1 VNTTLEKPQ
10 EWGLQGRTILIVD
23 DEPANLGVVSNYLE
37 SAGFG
42 VLIARDGI
50 SGLEKA
56 QYAPPDLILL
66 DVLMPEIDGF
76 ETCRQLK
83 ADEALRD
90 IPVIFMTALAETEQK
105 IKGFEVGAV
114 DYITKP
120 FRHEELLARVTT
132 HLRLRD
138 LTERL
143 EVKVQERTEELL
155 LANQQLRRYTER
167 LEGLQQVG
175 LELAAQLDLD
185 ALLHSIVSRAVEL
198 GGGNAG
204 GLYLHR
210 PEREVLELVVAVGA
224 GQTFVGSTLQPGE
237 GLSGEVWETDE
248 PLAVTDYHSWSGRSP
263 LYDELELKAVLAVPI
278 RWGQQR
284 LGVLFVWTG
293 MPHVFSP
300 SDTQLLS
307 ILATQAAVAIE
318 NARLFQAER
327 GQCQLAD
334 TLREVAGALNTSLD
348 LEQVLDLILEQVA
361 HVVEYDNASV
371 MLLADGSLEIAA
383 QQGFLPGDQEL
394 GPFQVADF
402 AHLADVLQERR
413 PGIIPDTTTDPRW
426 QYRRA
431 SQNIHSWLG
440 VPLAVQ
446 DRAIGLLNLGKE
458 EVNFYTQRD
467 AEVLTAF
474 ANQAAIAI
482 ENAHLYDRTRRR
494 SRELALLNR
503 VIAASAASREIEP
516 ILETACRELALIFDV
531 PRAAAALFGEDKAE
545 ALVVAE
551 YPPAGLWRAPWPGQ
565 DGQSS
570 RPGQRLVP
578 GQLPSQGEAIPTED
592 LASLQYILKHKEPFV
607 VENAQAG
614 PSLLVLPLIV
624 EGEVAGTLEVTAI
637 DPRRFAADEVA
648 LAQGVAEQVAGALAR
663 ARLEETQQRLN
674 TAVEQA
680 AEAIVITDLHGI
692 ILYVNPAFESITGCN
707 RAQTLGLGPATATTR
722 GPDVSF
728 YDQMWHSMATTQVE
742 QGRFTGRKPDGTS
755 YTVDAIVTPVRNQAG
770 RLVNY
775 VAAWRDVTRE
785 VQLEKQFQQAQ
796 KMEALGRLAGG
807 VAHDFNNLLT
817 VIHLNSQIMKRKLRI
832 EDPLWE
838 HVQEIEETSQRA
850 ADLIKQLFSFSRREI
865 VEPQVLSLNNI
876 VGDLIPMLQRLIGA
890 DIVLEPMLATDLWP
904 VKADHSQM
912 EQVIVNLVVNA
923 RDAMPEGGTLIV
935 ETNNVVL
942 DETYTALHMEAQP
955 GEHVLLAISDT
966 GTGMSDEVQARIFEP
981 FFTTKEKGRGT
992 GFGLAT
998 VFGIIKQHGGHI
1010 QVCSEVGR
1018 GTTFKIHLPRAG
1030 EAGTVGQVP
1039 AHVDSM
1045 PDARTELSR
1054 TTESKSLLSLREGMA
1069 GGTETALIVED
1080 DPNVRGWLE
1089 RVLKLCG
1096 YQTLIAQDGKEAVE
1110 ISQQHEGS
1118 IHLLLTDVVMPQMGG
1133 PQLAEQIRLQRP
1145 GMRVLYTSGYTDSAI
1160 VLNGALIQGAAFISK
1175 PFTLDSLTQKA
1186 RALLDDKP

>member
-1 VNTTLEKPQ
+1 MNTTLEKLK
-10 EWGLQGRTILIVD
+10 EEGFQGRTVLIVD

-50 SGLEKA
+50 SGLKKTR
-56 QYAPPDLILL
+56 YAPPDLILL
-66 DVLMPEIDGF
+66 DVLMPGMDGF

-155 LANQQLRRYTER
+155 IANRQLRRYTDR

-185 ALLHSIVSRAVEL
+185 ALLHSIVSRAAEL

-224 GQTFVGSTLQPGE
+224 GQAFVGSILQPGE
-237 GLSGEVWETDE
+237 GLSGKVWETDE
-248 PLAVTDYHSWSGRSP
+248 PLVVADYQSWSGRSTR
-263 LYDELELKAVLAVPI
+263 YDEWELKAVLGVPI

-293 MPHVFSP
+293 TPHVFSP

-327 GQCQLAD
+327 KQRQLAE

-348 LEQVLDLILEQVA
+348 LGQVLDLILEQVA

-371 MLLADGSLEIAA
+371 MLLVGDSLEIAA
-383 QQGFLPGDQEL
+383 QQGFLPGDTDL
-394 GPFQVADF
+394 GPFEVADF

-413 PGIIPDTTTDPRW
+413 PGTVPDITTDPRW

-458 EVNFYTQRD
+458 EVDFYTQRD

-482 ENAHLYDRTRRR
+482 ENAHLYDRTCRR

-516 ILETACRELALIFDV
+516 ILETACRELALTFDV
-531 PRAAAALFGEDKAE
+531 PQAAAALFDEDRTE
-545 ALVVAE
+545 AVVVAE
-551 YPPAGLWRAPWPGQ
+551 YPP
-565 DGQSS
+565 DS
-570 RPGQRLVP
+570 PGQRLAQ
-578 GQLPSQGEAIPTED
+578 GRLPSQGKVIPTEN
-592 LASLQYILKHKEPFV
+592 LASIKYILKHKEPIV
-607 VENAQAG
+607 VEAGQAD

-624 EGEVAGTLEVTAI
+624 EGEVVGTLEVDALG
-637 DPRRFAADEVA
+637 PRCFAADEVA
-648 LAQGVAEQVAGALAR
+648 LAQRVAEQVAGALAR
-663 ARLEETQQRLN
+663 TRLEETQQRLS

-680 AEAIVITDLHGI
+680 AEAIVVTHADGT

-707 RAQTLGLGPATATTR
+707 RAQVLGLGPSTATTR

-728 YDQMWHSMATTQVE
+728 YSQMWQTMATTQVE
-742 QGRFTGRKPDGTS
+742 QGRFTGKKLDGTS
-755 YTVDAIVTPVRNQAG
+755 YTVDIIVTPVRNQVG

-775 VAAWRDVTRE
+775 VATWRDVTRE

-817 VIHLNSQIMKRKLRI
+817 VIHLNSQLMKRKLRV

-838 HVQEIEETSQRA
+838 HVQEIEETGLRA
-850 ADLIKQLFSFSRREI
+850 TDLIKQLFSFSRREI
-865 VEPQVLSLNNI
+865 VEPQVLNLNT
-876 VGDLIPMLQRLIGA
+876 VVDDLMPMLQRVIGE
-890 DIVLEPMLATDLWP
+890 DIALEPMLAMDLWP
-904 VKADHSQM
+904 VKTDPSQM

-923 RDAMPEGGTLIV
+923 RDAMPEGGNLIV

-942 DETYTALHMEAQP
+942 DETYTALHVEAQP

-966 GTGMSDEVQARIFEP
+966 GTGMSDEVQARLFEP

-992 GFGLAT
+992 GLGLAT
-998 VFGIIKQHGGHI
+998 VFGIVKQHDGHI
-1010 QVCSEVGR
+1010 QVYSEVGR
-1018 GTTFKIHLPRAG
+1018 GTTFRIYLPRAG
-1030 EAGTVGQVP
+1030 KAKTVDQVA
-1039 AHVDSM
+1039 AHTGST
-1045 PDARTELSR
+1045 PGAQTKLSK
-1054 TTESKSLLSLREGMA
+1054 TKEPKSLLSLQEGIA
-1069 GGTETALIVED
+1069 GGTETVLIVED
-1080 DPNVRGWLE
+1080 DPVVREWSE

-1110 ISQQHEGS
+1110 ISRQHKGP

-1133 PQLAEQIRLQRP
+1133 PQLTEQIRLQRP
-1145 GMRVLYTSGYTDSAI
+1145 EIRVLYTSGYTDSAI
-1160 VLNGALIQGAAFISK
+1160 VLNGALAQGAALLSK
-1175 PFTLDSLTQKA
+1175 PFTLVSLTQKV
-1186 RALLDDKP
+1186 RALLDDEP